1 MLALLYVQNVREAF
15 IPGRWVNRTT
25 DPPGDPWTEY
35 VVGSAWGLRRMLLG
49 YRDGAKVFSGTYLT
63 DDSLF
68 E

>member
-1 MLALLYVQNVREAF
+1 
-15 IPGRWVNRTT
+15 
-25 DPPGDPWTEY
+25 
-35 VVGSAWGLRRMLLG
+35 MLLG

>member
-1 MLALLYVQNVREAF
+1 M
-15 IPGRWVNRTT
+15 P
-25 DPPGDPWTEY
+25 
-35 VVGSAWGLRRMLLG
+35 LG

>member
-1 MLALLYVQNVREAF
+1 M
-15 IPGRWVNRTT
+15 NRTT

-49 YRDGAKVFSGTYLT
+49 YRYGAKVFSGTYLT